1 MAFHG
6 RERRSSVDGRGGRAR
21 DSVRGET
28 RRTAI
33 VLHGAREIPAGASRT
48 RIHVLG
54 SRALLPPVPKC
65 IGNDFR
71 SPSGGTRVSFRRTA
85 PSPARP
91 SISDPGRPPGPVR
104 ARRSGAVFRWRG
116 RTRERSRRRR
126 SARSGTSAGHGPPG
140 SGPGRTLERHGSPA
154 RLRGGA
160 ICAIPHRMPLW
171 RGGITRPPGGMRVMT
186 GIEPDSTS
194 NGHASMSHAPD
205 PCRNRFRKLGKTVSG
220 GASTG
225 GTRGRRAV
233 VGPWPCDE
241 RDDA

>member
-1 MAFHG
+1 MFWDPALFSLRFRNVSG
-6 RERRSSVDGRGGRAR
+6 TISVLLRE
-21 DSVRGET
+21 
-28 RRTAI
+28 
-33 VLHGAREIPAGASRT
+33 
-48 RIHVLG
+48 G
-54 SRALLPPVPKC
+54 S
-65 IGNDFR
+65 
-71 SPSGGTRVSFRRTA
+71 RVSFRRTA
-85 PSPARP
+85 PSAARP
-91 SISDPGRPPGPVR
+91 SVSDPGRPPGPVR
-104 ARRSGAVFRWRG
+104 ARGGRGRGSVARTHPRTVTAASGRAFRNLRGPCPPGSDPG
-116 RTRERSRRRR
+116 RTR
-126 SARSGTSAGHGPPG
+126 
-140 SGPGRTLERHGSPA
+140 ERHGSPA

-205 PCRNRFRKLGKTVSG
+205 PCRNRFRKPKETVSG